1 MNLEKV
7 LYSEEYIVIDTYD
20 EANCE
25 ELPMFAESRV
35 HQRSS
40 GNPYPN
46 KVVIKTRSKEKYA
59 KEYKAIKIENKY
71 IELVILPELGGRI
84 YSAKDKITGY
94 DFFYKQHVI
103 KPALIG
109 ALGSWISGGVEFNW
123 PFHHRPSTFMPVD
136 HYIEETA
143 TGGVIIWLS
152 EHDPIDRMKGMVGIC
167 VEPDKSYFETR
178 MMVANRTALRKSFL
192 WWENT
197 AVPVNKDYE
206 IFFPD
211 DVDFVNFH
219 YRRSATSYP
228 VANGSFNGF
237 VFEKGG
243 VDISK
248 HKNTKPATSYFSAAS
263 KHDYFGG
270 FDNGIG
276 CGVVHIGD
284 HHTAVGKKMFT
295 WGYNQLSQSW
305 ERALTDTDGAYAEL
319 MAGSYSDNQPDF
331 SWLEPYEVKQFSQ
344 FWYPLANLG
353 VPSYANLKGAIKVE
367 DGTVKIQPTTDKKNC
382 KVVLTKDGKT
392 VIDACV
398 DLVAGEVT
406 TLTADFKADSY
417 EIDVEGILTYSFAP
431 HKKKALPELFPEVEM
446 PDELDTAQGQY
457 LAGLHYL
464 QFRDPIADPDVYFKK
479 ALEIDPEHIPS
490 LTALGETACRR
501 NDFEEAVFYLTKAAT
516 ANTKYNTEMESGK
529 IHYLLGYAKS
539 MLNYTEEAYN
549 HFRKSAWNND
559 SICCAM
565 TRAALCAAKQGDF
578 ESALFCA
585 DTALDKGDRNPLAAP
600 LAALI
605 ESKLGNRENAL
616 SRTDAILKK
625 DPLNHL
631 ARYVAN
637 ILGKISDDEF
647 YGALNS
653 SMSQTL
659 MDVAFDLTA
668 GGFYNEAS
676 ELLSKV
682 PQYTKDIAPTLAC
695 ILGKPELANF
705 AHRTFPFRYE
715 EILALEK
722 FENEDAFRYLLGV
735 AHFAQKRYVKAAQL
749 WEGLSDW
756 QSLRA
761 RSVALFREEKTD
773 CAIEMLK
780 KAIQHKP
787 DCEQMV
793 YELAYILNLTNQDAE
808 ESVKTIASLVPDL
821 KEARDDIV
829 TEWAIACIRAEK
841 YEDALYL
848 INNHDFI
855 PCEGGETIIAKQ
867 HIAAHY
873 GIGNRLFEAGRYEE
887 AIKEFRTAQIIPDNL
902 GAGLWQVGPIIPS
915 KYNEA
920 LCLIHMGK
928 EDEAKE
934 IFNYIVGLDVDFFSN
949 MHLPSLPCYQTL
961 SMLKLGDSVKA
972 FTYLKGFMA
981 QWKKELCRKDSG
993 YFSATPFFISYIEKA
1008 EKARSKYYTAL
1019 INEGQQV
1026 LDGTHRFMK

>member
-1 MNLEKV
+1 MSFEKV
-7 LYSEEYIVIDTYD
+7 LCVEEPIIIDTYD
-20 EANCE
+20 ESPCE
-25 ELPMFAESRV
+25 ELPMFADSRV

-46 KVVIKTRSKEKYA
+46 KVVIKTRSKVKYA

-71 IELVILPELGGRI
+71 IELVILPEIGGRI

-136 HYIEETA
+136 YSIEHTA
-143 TGGVIIWLS
+143 TGGVIVWLS

-178 MMVANRTALRKSFL
+178 MVVANRTALRKSFL

-211 DVDFVNFH
+211 DVDFVRFH
-219 YRRSATSYP
+219 YRRSATGYP
-228 VANGSFNGF
+228 VAHGSFNGF

-248 HKNTKPATSYFSAAS
+248 HFNTKPATSYFSAAS

-344 FWYPLANLG
+344 FWYPLAALG
-353 VPSYANLKGAIKVE
+353 VPSYANLKGAVRVE
-367 DGTVKIQPTTDKKNC
+367 DGIVKIQPTCDKKDCRIVITNNG
-382 KVVLTKDGKT
+382 KAVLDTK
-392 VIDACV
+392 A
-398 DLVAGEVT
+398 DLIAGEVL
-406 TLTADFKADSY
+406 TLTGGFTADCY
-417 EIDVEGILTYSFAP
+417 TVEVEGILKYEYTP
-431 HKKKALPELFPEVEM
+431 HVKKPLPELFPEVEM
-446 PDELDTAQGQY
+446 PNELNTAQGLY

-464 QFRDPIADPDVYFKK
+464 QFRDPIADPDVYFKR

-501 NDFEEAVFYLTKAAT
+501 NDFEEAIEYLKKAAC
-516 ANTKYNTEMESGK
+516 AHTKYNTEMESGK

-539 MLNYTEEAYN
+539 MLGYDEEAYN
-549 HFRKSAWNND
+549 HFRKAAWNND
-559 SICCAM
+559 SVSCAM
-565 TRAALCAAKQGDF
+565 TRAALLDAKAGNF
-578 ESALFCA
+578 EGSIFCA
-585 DTALDKGDRNPLAAP
+585 DAALDKGDRNPLAAP
-600 LAALI
+600 IAALA
-605 ESKLGNRENAL
+605 EFKLGNTQRAEERINAVL
-616 SRTDAILKK
+616 SR

-631 ARYVAN
+631 ARYVCV
-637 ILGKISDDEF
+637 IIGKMSNDEF

-653 SMSQTL
+653 SMSQTC

-668 GGFYNEAS
+668 AGYTAEAM
-676 ELLSKV
+676 ELLSNV
-682 PQYTKDIAPTLAC
+682 PAYTADVAPSLAC
-695 ILGKPELANF
+695 YIGKPESASF
-705 AHRTFPFRYE
+705 AHRTFPFRFE
-715 EILALEK
+715 EIDALSK
-722 FENEDAFRYLLGV
+722 YEDQNGFRYMLGCL
-735 AHFAQKRYVKAAQL
+735 HFAQKRYEKAKQL
-749 WEGLSDW
+749 WSTCTGW
-756 QSLRA
+756 QAVRAKAVSLWKDGDTNGA
-761 RSVALFREEKTD
+761 VEA
-773 CAIEMLK
+773 LK
-780 KAIQHKP
+780 KAVELKP
-787 DCEQMV
+787 DCEQLV
-793 YELAYILNLTNQDAE
+793 YELAYLLNLTAADAE
-808 ESVKTIASLVPDL
+808 ESVKIIASAVPDL
-821 KEARDDIV
+821 KTARDDIV
-829 TEWAIACIRAEK
+829 TEWAIACVRAGK

-855 PCEGGETIIAKQ
+855 PCEGGETIVAKQ

-873 GIGNRLFEAGRYEE
+873 GIGNRLFEEGNFEE
-887 AIKEFRTAQIIPDNL
+887 AVKEFRTAQIIPDNL

-915 KYNEA
+915 MYNEA
-920 LCLIHMGK
+920 LCLERMGK
-928 EDEAKE
+928 KDEAKAIYE
-934 IFNYIVGLDVDFFSN
+934 YIIGLDVDFFSN
-949 MHLPSLPCYQTL
+949 MHLPSLPCYQAL
-961 SMLKLGDSVKA
+961 SMKRMGSLSEAYAYITK
-972 FTYLKGFMA
+972 FMRI
-981 QWKKELCRKDSG
+981 WETESKRKDSG
-993 YFSATPFFISYIEKA
+993 YFSATPFFISYPEKA
-1008 EKARSKYYTAL
+1008 EIARTKYYNAL
-1019 INEGQQV
+1019 LTEGAQV
-1026 LDGTHRFMK
+1026 LNGTHRFMK

>member
-1 MNLEKV
+1 MSTQKV
-7 LYSEEYIVIDTYD
+7 ICKEELIVIDTYD
-20 EANCE
+20 EAPCE

-59 KEYKAIKIENKY
+59 KEYKSIKIENKY
-71 IELVILPELGGRI
+71 IELVILPEIGGRI

-136 HYIEETA
+136 YHIERTA
-143 TGGVIIWLS
+143 TGGVIVWLS

-178 MMVANRTALRKSFL
+178 MVVANRTPLRKSFL

-211 DVDFVNFH
+211 DVDYVNFH

-344 FWYPLANLG
+344 FWYPLSNLG
-353 VPSYANLKGAIKVE
+353 VPSYANLKGAIRVE
-367 DGTVKIQPTTDKKNC
+367 DGILKIQPTADKKDC
-382 KVVLTKDGKT
+382 HIVLSKDGKA
-392 VIDACV
+392 VIDTVA
-398 DLVAGEVT
+398 DLVAGEVI
-406 TLTADFKADSY
+406 TLSGDFTADNYKV
-417 EIDVEGILTYSFAP
+417 EIEGVLCYSFAP
-431 HKKKALPELFPEVEM
+431 HTKKALPELFPEVEM
-446 PDELDTAQGQY
+446 PDELNTAQGLY

-501 NDFEEAVFYLTKAAT
+501 NEFALATDYLTKAFEAH
-516 ANTKYNTEMESGK
+516 TKYNTEMESGK
-529 IHYLLGYAKS
+529 INYLLGYAKS
-539 MLNYTEEAYN
+539 MLGYEEEAYN
-549 HFRKSAWNND
+549 HFRKAAWNQD
-559 SICCAM
+559 SVSCAM
-565 TRAALCAAKQGDF
+565 TRAALIDAKRGNF
-578 ESALFCA
+578 EDAIFCA

-600 LAALI
+600 LAALAQL
-605 ESKLGNRENAL
+605 KLGNKENAQ
-616 SRTDAILKK
+616 SRINALLKR

-631 ARYVAN
+631 ARYVAYL
-637 ILGKISDDEF
+637 IGDISEADF
-647 YGALNS
+647 YNALHS

-668 GGFYNEAS
+668 GGFVKEAMDM
-676 ELLSKV
+676 LCKV
-682 PQYTKDIAPTLAC
+682 PYYTKDIAPSLAC
-695 ILGKPELANF
+695 LLGKPELANF
-705 AHRTFPFRYE
+705 THRTFPFRFEEMNALSKYE
-715 EILALEK
+715 K
-722 FENEDAFRYLLGV
+722 ENDFRYLLGV
-735 AHFAQKRYVKAAQL
+735 LHFAQKRYTKAAAL
-749 WEGLSDW
+749 WKDCTGW
-756 QSLRA
+756 QALRA
-761 RSVALFREEKTD
+761 QSVALFREEKTE
-773 CAIEMLK
+773 CAINVLK
-780 KAIQHKP
+780 KAIELNP

-793 YELAYILNLTNQDAE
+793 YELAYILNLTAQDAE

-821 KEARDDIV
+821 KDARDDIV
-829 TEWAIACIRAEK
+829 TEWAIACVRAGK

-855 PCEGGETIIAKQ
+855 PCEGGETIVAKQ

-873 GIGNRLFEAGRYEE
+873 GIGNRYFEEGEYEK
-887 AIKEFRTAQIIPDNL
+887 AIEEFRTAQIIPDNL

-920 LCLIHMGK
+920 LCLGYMGK

-934 IFNYIVGLDVDFFSN
+934 IFDYIIGLDVDFFSN

-961 SMLKLGDSVKA
+961 SLLQIGKEKEA
-972 FTYLKGFMA
+972 FEHITHYMNI
-981 QWKKELCRKDSG
+981 WKEEIVRKDSG

-1008 EKARSKYYTAL
+1008 EKARSKYYSAL
-1019 INEGQQV
+1019 INEAQQI
-1026 LDGTHRFMK
+1026 LDGTHRFIK

>member
-1 MNLEKV
+1 MLKAV
-7 LYSEEYIVIDTYD
+7 CISVQAVIPILTRWLSKQ
-20 EANCE
+20 EA
-25 ELPMFAESRV
+25 
-35 HQRSS
+35 
-40 GNPYPN
+40 
-46 KVVIKTRSKEKYA
+46 KKKYA
-59 KEYKAIKIENKY
+59 KKYKSIKIENKY
-71 IELVILPELGGRI
+71 IELVILPEIGGRI

-136 HYIEETA
+136 YHIERTA
-143 TGGVIIWLS
+143 TGGVIVWLS

-178 MMVANRTALRKSFL
+178 MVVANRTPLRKSFL

-211 DVDFVNFH
+211 DVDYVNFH

-344 FWYPLANLG
+344 FWYPLSNLG
-353 VPSYANLKGAIKVE
+353 VPSYANLKGAIRVE
-367 DGTVKIQPTTDKKNC
+367 DGTLKIQSTADKKEC
-382 KVVLTKDGKT
+382 RIVLSKNGKA
-392 VIDACV
+392 VIDTKS
-398 DLVAGEVT
+398 DLIAGEVL
-406 TLTADFKADSY
+406 TLKGDFTADTYKV
-417 EIDVEGILTYSFAP
+417 EIEDVLCYSFAP
-431 HKKKALPELFPEVEM
+431 HTKKALPELFPEVEM
-446 PDELDTAQGQY
+446 PDELNTAQALY

-464 QFRDPIADPDVYFKK
+464 QFRDPIADSDVYFKK
-479 ALEIDPEHIPS
+479 ALLIDPEHIPS

-501 NDFEEAVFYLTKAAT
+501 NEFTLAIHYLTKAFDAH
-516 ANTKYNTEMESGK
+516 TKYNTEIESGK

-539 MLNYTEEAYN
+539 MLGYDEDAYN
-549 HFRKSAWNND
+549 HFRKAAWNND
-559 SICCAM
+559 SVSCAM
-565 TRAALCAAKQGDF
+565 TRAALIDAKQGNF
-578 ESALFCA
+578 ENALFCA
-585 DTALDKGDRNPLAAP
+585 DTALDKGNRNPLAAP
-600 LAALI
+600 IAALA
-605 ESKLGNRENAL
+605 ELKLGNKDNAQSRINAL
-616 SRTDAILKK
+616 LKR

-631 ARYVAN
+631 ARFVAYL
-637 ILGKISDDEF
+637 IGDISEADF
-647 YGALNS
+647 YNALHS

-668 GGFYNEAS
+668 GGFTKEAMDM
-676 ELLSKV
+676 LSKA
-682 PQYTKDIAPTLAC
+682 PYYTKDIAPSLAC

-705 AHRTFPFRYE
+705 AHRTFPFRFE
-715 EILALEK
+715 EMTALSK
-722 FENEDAFRYLLGV
+722 YENENDFRYMLGV
-735 AHFAQKRYVKAAQL
+735 QHFAQKRYEKAYDL
-749 WEGLSDW
+749 WKDCTGW
-756 QSLRA
+756 QALRA
-761 RSVALFREEKTD
+761 QSIALFREEKTD
-773 CAIEMLK
+773 CAIDTLK
-780 KAIQHKP
+780 KAIELNPH
-787 DCEQMV
+787 CEQMI
-793 YELAYILNLTNQDAE
+793 YELSYILNLTNANAE
-808 ESVKTIASLVPDL
+808 ESVETIASLVPDL
-821 KEARDDIV
+821 KAARDDIV
-829 TEWAIACIRAEK
+829 TEWAITCVRAEK

-855 PCEGGETIIAKQ
+855 PCEGGETIVAKQ

-873 GIGNRLFEAGRYEE
+873 GIGNRYFENGEYEK
-887 AIKEFRTAQIIPDNL
+887 AIEEFRTAQIIPDNL

-920 LCLIHMGK
+920 LCLGYMGK
-928 EDEAKE
+928 ENEAKE
-934 IFNYIVGLDVDFFSN
+934 IFEYIIDLDVDFFSN

-961 SMLKLGDSVKA
+961 SMLHTGKTKEA
-972 FTYLKGFMA
+972 FEYITHYMNV
-981 QWKKELCRKDSG
+981 WKKESVRKDSG

-1008 EKARSKYYTAL
+1008 QKARSRYYSAL
-1019 INEGQQV
+1019 INEGQQI
-1026 LDGTHRFMK
+1026 LDGTHRFVK

>member
-1 MNLEKV
+1 MSFEKV
-7 LYSEEYIVIDTYD
+7 LVAIEPLVIDTYD
-20 EANCE
+20 EAPCE
-25 ELPMFAESRV
+25 ELPMFADSRV

-59 KEYKAIKIENKY
+59 KEYKSIRIENKY
-71 IELVILPELGGRI
+71 IELVILPEIGGRI
-84 YSAKDKITGY
+84 YSAKDKLTGY

-136 HYIEETA
+136 YHIEKTA
-143 TGGVIIWLS
+143 TGGVIVWLS
-152 EHDPIDRMKGMVGIC
+152 EHDPIDRMKGMVGVC

-178 MMVANRTALRKSFL
+178 MVVANRTALRKSFL

-211 DVDFVNFH
+211 DVDYVNFH

-248 HKNTKPATSYFSAAS
+248 HFNTKPATSYFSAAS

-295 WGYNQLSQSW
+295 WGYNQLSESW

-344 FWYPLANLG
+344 FWYPLAALG
-353 VPSYANLKGAIKVE
+353 VPSYANLKGAIRVE
-367 DGTVKIQPTTDKKNC
+367 DGVLKIQTTKDYKNC
-382 KVVLTKDGKT
+382 RVVLSCDGKT
-392 VIDACV
+392 AIDKKI
-398 DLVAGEVT
+398 DLIAGEVIT
-406 TLTADFKADSY
+406 VNGDFNTNNYKVLIEGVLSY
-417 EIDVEGILTYSFAP
+417 DYAP
-431 HKKKALPELFPEVEM
+431 HVKKALPDLFPEVEM
-446 PDELDTAQGQY
+446 PDELTTAQGLY
-457 LAGLHYL
+457 LAGLHFM
-464 QFRDPIADPDVYFKK
+464 QFRDPIAEPDVYFKK

-501 NDFEEAVFYLTKAAT
+501 NDFAEAIEYLNRAYAAH
-516 ANTKYNTEMESGK
+516 TKYNTEMESGK
-529 IHYLLGYAKS
+529 INYLLGYAKS
-539 MLNYTEEAYN
+539 MLGKDEEAYN
-549 HFRKSAWNND
+549 HFRKAAWNQD
-559 SICCAM
+559 SVSCAM
-565 TRAALCAAKQGDF
+565 TRAALLDAKAGNF
-578 ESALFCA
+578 EGSLFCA
-585 DTALDKGDRNPLAAP
+585 NTALDKGDRNPLAAP
-600 LAALI
+600 IAALA
-605 ESKLGNRENAL
+605 ELKLGNKENAE
-616 SRTDAILKK
+616 SRIDAILSR

-631 ARYVAN
+631 ARYVAV
-637 ILGKISDDEF
+637 ILGKLSKDQF
-647 YGALNS
+647 YSALNS
-653 SMSQTL
+653 SMSQTC

-668 GGFYNEAS
+668 AGYVKEAM
-676 ELLSKV
+676 ELLENV
-682 PQYTKDIAPTLAC
+682 PAYTNDVAPTLAC
-695 ILGKPELANF
+695 IIGKPELSSF

-715 EILALEK
+715 EIAALESY
-722 FENEDAFRYLLGV
+722 ENENDFRYLLGV
-735 AHFAQKRYVKAAQL
+735 VHFAQKRYEKAAQL
-749 WEGLSDW
+749 WKDCTGW
-756 QSLRA
+756 QAMRANAVSLWKNGH
-761 RSVALFREEKTD
+761 SE
-773 CAIEMLK
+773 CAIEALK
-780 KAIQHKP
+780 KAVKMQP
-787 DCEQMV
+787 DCEQLV
-793 YELAYILNLTNQDAE
+793 YELAYLLNLTATDAE
-808 ESVKTIASLVPDL
+808 ESVKIIASVVPDL

-829 TEWAIACIRAEK
+829 TEWAIACVRAGK

-855 PCEGGETIIAKQ
+855 PCEGGETIVAKQ

-873 GIGNRLFEAGRYEE
+873 GIGNRELEAGNIEK
-887 AIKEFRTAQIIPDNL
+887 AIEEFRTAQIIPDNL

-920 LCLIHMGK
+920 LCLVRMGK
-928 EDEAKE
+928 TDEAKE
-934 IFNYIVGLDVDFFSN
+934 IFEYIIGLDVDFFSN
-949 MHLPSLPCYQTL
+949 MHLPTLPCYQAL
-961 SMLKLGDSVKA
+961 SMLQLGKVYESYAYMNKYMD
-972 FTYLKGFMA
+972 M
-981 QWKKELCRKDSG
+981 WKKESKRKDSG
-993 YFSATPFFISYIEKA
+993 YFSATPFFISYPEKA
-1008 EKARSKYYTAL
+1008 EIARAKYYNAL
-1019 INEGQQV
+1019 LTEGQQV
-1026 LDGTHRFMK
+1026 IDGTHRFIK

>member
-1 MNLEKV
+1 MTKHPAKSFLCLLKAV
-7 LYSEEYIVIDTYD
+7 CISVQAVIPILTRWLSKQ
-20 EANCE
+20 EA
-25 ELPMFAESRV
+25 
-35 HQRSS
+35 
-40 GNPYPN
+40 
-46 KVVIKTRSKEKYA
+46 KKKYA
-59 KEYKAIKIENKY
+59 KKYKSIKIENKY
-71 IELVILPELGGRI
+71 IELVILPEIGGRI

-136 HYIEETA
+136 YHIERTA
-143 TGGVIIWLS
+143 TGGVIVWLS

-178 MMVANRTALRKSFL
+178 MVVANRTPLRKSFL

-211 DVDFVNFH
+211 DVDYVNFH

-344 FWYPLANLG
+344 FWYPLSNLG
-353 VPSYANLKGAIKVE
+353 VPSYANLKGAIRVE
-367 DGTVKIQPTTDKKNC
+367 DGTLKIQSTADKKEC
-382 KVVLTKDGKT
+382 RIVLSKNGKA
-392 VIDACV
+392 VIDTKS
-398 DLVAGEVT
+398 DLIAGEVL
-406 TLTADFKADSY
+406 TLKGDFTADTYKV
-417 EIDVEGILTYSFAP
+417 EIEDVLCYSFAP
-431 HKKKALPELFPEVEM
+431 HTKKALPELFPEVEM
-446 PDELDTAQGQY
+446 PDELNTAQALY

-464 QFRDPIADPDVYFKK
+464 QFRDPIADSDVYFKK
-479 ALEIDPEHIPS
+479 ALLIDPEHIPS

-501 NDFEEAVFYLTKAAT
+501 NEFTLAIHYLTKAFDAH
-516 ANTKYNTEMESGK
+516 TKYNTEIESGK

-539 MLNYTEEAYN
+539 MLGYDEDAYN
-549 HFRKSAWNND
+549 HFRKAAWNND
-559 SICCAM
+559 SVSCAM
-565 TRAALCAAKQGDF
+565 TRAALIDAKQGNF
-578 ESALFCA
+578 ENALFCA
-585 DTALDKGDRNPLAAP
+585 DTALDKGNRNPLAAP
-600 LAALI
+600 IAALA
-605 ESKLGNRENAL
+605 ELKLGNKDNAQSRINAL
-616 SRTDAILKK
+616 LKR

-631 ARYVAN
+631 ARFVAYL
-637 ILGKISDDEF
+637 IGDISEADF
-647 YGALNS
+647 YNALHS

-668 GGFYNEAS
+668 GGFTKEAMDM
-676 ELLSKV
+676 LSKA
-682 PQYTKDIAPTLAC
+682 PYYTKDIAPSLAC

-705 AHRTFPFRYE
+705 AHRTFPFRFE
-715 EILALEK
+715 EMTALSK
-722 FENEDAFRYLLGV
+722 YENENDFRYMLGV
-735 AHFAQKRYVKAAQL
+735 QHFAQKRYEKAYDL
-749 WEGLSDW
+749 WKDCTGW
-756 QSLRA
+756 QALRA
-761 RSVALFREEKTD
+761 QSIALFREEKTD
-773 CAIEMLK
+773 CAIDTLK
-780 KAIQHKP
+780 KAIELNPH
-787 DCEQMV
+787 CEQMI
-793 YELAYILNLTNQDAE
+793 YELSYILNLTNANAE
-808 ESVKTIASLVPDL
+808 ESVETIASLVPDL
-821 KEARDDIV
+821 KAARDDIV
-829 TEWAIACIRAEK
+829 TEWAITCVRAEK

-855 PCEGGETIIAKQ
+855 PCEGGETIVAKQ

-873 GIGNRLFEAGRYEE
+873 GIGNRYFENGEYEK
-887 AIKEFRTAQIIPDNL
+887 AIEEFRTAQIIPDNL

-920 LCLIHMGK
+920 LCLGYMGK
-928 EDEAKE
+928 ENEAKE
-934 IFNYIVGLDVDFFSN
+934 IFEYIIDLDVDFFSN

-961 SMLKLGDSVKA
+961 SMLHTGKTKEA
-972 FTYLKGFMA
+972 FEYITHYMNV
-981 QWKKELCRKDSG
+981 WKKESVRKDSG

-1008 EKARSKYYTAL
+1008 QKARSRYYSAL
-1019 INEGQQV
+1019 INEGQQI
-1026 LDGTHRFMK
+1026 LDGTHRFVK